1 MDSISHQGI
10 LIQVW
15 IKTQAMQQWA
25 VGREYRLRVKEAF
38 EAAGIALGVPHQ
50 EVRYQAHQSMQSM
63 NN

>member
-1 MDSISHQGI
+1 
-10 LIQVW
+10 
-15 IKTQAMQQWA
+15 MQQWA